1 MRGGTLFEGT
11 VSRFITYL
19 NEGILKGQINALHV
33 LWILK
38 NTSTEGLVFA
48 AQGVCKGDLAA

>member
-1 MRGGTLFEGT
+1 MRLFQG
-11 VSRFITYL
+11 ITYL
-19 NEGILKGQINALHV
+19 NGGILKGQIKALHV

-38 NTSTEGLVFA
+38 NTSTEGHVFA